1 MMTKSIRKIAK
12 NAAAFVSLFVLVG
25 CQTAP
30 ITGRNQFIIVSDSQA
45 VQLGADA
52 YKQIRAE
59 TPVSK
64 DPTMNQTVRD
74 VGRRIAAVSHDPG
87 YDWEFTVFENSD
99 PNAFALPGGKV
110 GVNTGLFQVAKNE
123 NQLAAVMAHEV
134 AHAIARHSAE
144 RMSQKIA
151 IQGGLAVAGAASE
164 TAAQYSTI
172 LAQAATLAVVL
183 PFGRNQ
189 ESEAD
194 EIGLMY
200 MAEAGYD
207 PRAAVEL
214 WQNFAAFG
222 GDRPPEFLSTHPSPG
237 TRINRL
243 NALMPKAMDIYR
255 THRH

>member
-1 MMTKSIRKIAK
+1 MQMDSIK
-12 NAAAFVSLFVLVG
+12 NGIRSSVAFASLLVLVG

-30 ITGRNQFIIVSDSQA
+30 ITGRNQFIIVSESQA

-52 YKQIRAE
+52 YKQIRTE
-59 TPVSK
+59 TPISR
-64 DPTMNQTVRD
+64 DPTMNQAVQD
-74 VGRRIAAVSHDPG
+74 AGRRIAAVAHDPG
-87 YDWEFTVFENSD
+87 YDWEFTVFEDAD

-123 NQLAAVMAHEV
+123 AQLAAVMAHEV

-144 RMSQKIA
+144 RMSQQIA
-151 IQGGLAVAGAASE
+151 IQGGLAAAGAASA
-164 TAAQYSTI
+164 TAAQYSGI

-214 WQNFAAFG
+214 WQNFASFG

-237 TRINRL
+237 TRIDRL
-243 NALMPKAMDIYR
+243 NALMPRALEIYR
-255 THRH
+255 ANQQ